1 MNILKKFKF
10 SSENITAVIV
20 FLLAYFI
27 PIFINPYKVNVFSY
41 FMTSILLTLSVSL
54 IWGLTGIFSFG
65 QAAFFGIGGYA
76 YGIICNAV
84 EGTKISP
91 LAVIIAV
98 IIAGVIAG
106 ILGYL
111 MFYGGIN
118 DVFVGLITLCVTIAL
133 ETFMG
138 QTAGSQW
145 EIAGVKL
152 GGYNG
157 LTNIPTISLGNYRLR
172 GISLY
177 FFILSIVL
185 IIYLILRKIQVSK
198 LGYSLLAIRENRSR
212 SELFGY
218 NVSKIQV
225 IVFAIG
231 GCIAGFAG
239 VLYASWGNYITPS
252 NMSLTASTIPVVLVA
267 AGGRKNITA
276 AVLFTAIYSYFSQS
290 LSASGSQYALIIL
303 GLILVLVI
311 LFMPEGIIASLFKT
325 MDNFFGKLK
334 KISK

>member
-1 MNILKKFKF
+1 MNILKKFRL
-10 SSENITAVIV
+10 SSENVTAIII
-20 FLLAYFI
+20 FLIAYSM
-27 PIFINPYKVNVFSY
+27 PIFMSPYKVNVFSY
-41 FMTSILLTLSVSL
+41 FMTNILLTLSVSL

-65 QAAFFGIGGYA
+65 QAAFFGVGGYA
-76 YGIICNAV
+76 YGIICIASEN
-84 EGTKISP
+84 TKISL
-91 LAVIIAV
+91 LAAIIA
-98 IIAGVIAG
+98 IAIAGIIAG
-106 ILGYL
+106 ILGYF

-145 EIAGVKL
+145 KIAGVKL

-157 LTNIPTISLGNYRLR
+157 LTNIPTISLGNYKLQS
-172 GISLY
+172 ISLY
-177 FFILSIVL
+177 IFMLSIVL
-185 IIYLILRKIQVSK
+185 IIYLGLRKLQTSK

-225 IVFAIG
+225 IVFVIG
-231 GCIAGFAG
+231 GCIAGLSG

-267 AGGRKNITA
+267 AGGKKNITA
-276 AVLFTAIYSYFSQS
+276 PIIFTALYSYFSHS
-290 LSASGSQYALIIL
+290 LSASGNQYALVIL
-303 GLILVLVI
+303 GLVLVLVI
-311 LFMPEGIIASLFKT
+311 LFVPNGIIVSLFKT
-325 MDNFFGKLK
+325 IDSFFRRLK
-334 KISK
+334 REN

>member
-1 MNILKKFKF
+1 MSVLKKFKF
-10 SSENITAVIV
+10 SSENVTAIII
-20 FLLAYFI
+20 FLLLYSV
-27 PIFINPYKVNVFSY
+27 PIFINPYKVNIFSY
-41 FMTSILLTLSVSL
+41 FMTSILLTISVCL

-76 YGIICNAV
+76 YGIICNAA
-84 EGTKISP
+84 ENAKISP
-91 LAVIIAV
+91 LALVIAV
-98 IIAGVIAG
+98 IIAGIVAAIV
-106 ILGYL
+106 GYF

-118 DVFVGLITLCVTIAL
+118 DVFVGLITLCITIAM

-145 EIAGVKL
+145 KIAGVKL

-157 LTNIPTISLGNYRLR
+157 LTNIPKITFGNYRLKD
-172 GISLY
+172 ISLY

-198 LGYSLLAIRENRSR
+198 LGYSLIAIRENRSR

-218 NVSKIQV
+218 NVPKIQV

-231 GCIAGFAG
+231 GCIAGLGG

-276 AVLFTAIYSYFSQS
+276 AIIFTALYSYFSQS

-311 LFMPEGIIASLFKT
+311 LFKPEGIIASIFKTSDNLFK
-325 MDNFFGKLK
+325 KLK
-334 KISK
+334 RNNN